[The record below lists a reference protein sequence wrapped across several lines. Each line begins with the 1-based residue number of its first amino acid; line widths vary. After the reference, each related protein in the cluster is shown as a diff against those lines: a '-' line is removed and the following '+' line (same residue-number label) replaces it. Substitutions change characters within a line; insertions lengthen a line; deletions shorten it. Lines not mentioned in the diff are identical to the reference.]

1 MCQTK
6 SVAFENAIQTYTH
19 RDHPALLAIDGNRKT
34 RQGTRGSLTLDL
46 GVSTPVEA
54 LVLEWEACECSK
66 PGDVTLETSV
76 DNRYWTKVRNIG
88 GFHIW
93 GGRTTREIG
102 TNGKRIRYVRIT
114 GKQSGG
120 LESKWFSLWEVTAIA
135 GCRDYYPY
143 YGCYS
148 GKESVA
154 VQGTLTYEQC
164 AAKATASGK
173 NGRAPNL
180 AFGLMCA
187 NPNSHG
193 TCNKAECRL
202 FDMGDVVK
210 GRAKDQE
217 CSPGK
222 DQAGRLMGGIVSK
235 KKYVAVYTL
244 SGLKASFYD
253 FPQNAHLPPLKNHKP
268 RFIRIEDTVD
278 DVYDKGL
285 WGKRMVKDP
294 AMADHMAAQ
303 WTGRIG
309 IPKDGNYK
317 FWLNSDDGSKLWID
331 GQPVVDDDNLHSL
344 RIRTGTVYLKKGAH
358 AFKVEFFER
367 DQGKGVEAEWQPPG
381 GKRAIIPAGQF
392 VPY

>member
-1 MCQTK
+1 
-6 SVAFENAIQTYTH
+6 V
-19 RDHPALLAIDGNRKT
+19 D
-34 RQGTRGSLTLDL
+34 
-46 GVSTPVEA
+46 A
-54 LVLEWEACECSK
+54 LVFEWEACECSREQ
-66 PGDVTLETSV
+66 DITVETSV
-76 DNRYWTKVRNIG
+76 DNRYWRKAGNAG

-93 GGRTTREIG
+93 GGRETRELA
-102 TNGKRIRYVRIT
+102 THGKRIRYVRIT
-114 GKQSGG
+114 GHQQK
-120 LESKWFSLWEVTAIA
+120 LESRWFSLWEVSAIA

-148 GKESVA
+148 GKESTK
-154 VQGTLTYEQC
+154 VQGTNMTYEQC
-164 AAKATASGK
+164 AAQAVGAGK

-180 AFGLMCA
+180 AFGLMCDK
-187 NPNSHG
+187 PDSHG

-202 FDMGDVVK
+202 FDMHDVVSGK
-210 GRAKDQE
+210 VDDLK

-222 DQAGRLMGGIVSK
+222 DQADRLMGGILSN

-253 FPQNAHLPPLKNHKP
+253 FPQGAHLPDLKGKKAKI
-268 RFIRIEDTVD
+268 IRVEDTVD

-285 WGKRMVKDP
+285 WGKNMISDP
-294 AMADHMAAQ
+294 AMGDHMAGL

-309 IPKDGNYK
+309 IPKDGEYK

-331 GQPVVDDDNLHSL
+331 GSPVVDDDGLHGL
-344 RIRTGTVYLKKGAH
+344 RVRTGTVTLKKGTH

-367 DQGKGVEAEWQPPG
+367 DQGRGVEVEWQIPG
-381 GKRAIIPAGQF
+381 GKREIIPAGQF